1 MEYEP
6 EILNSHGTTFD
17 LSEFNIGSKVTN
29 FAVSIS
35 FKHCLGYA
43 ESFLTQGKNNLVQCD
58 VIFVIHFSV
67 QKSVTC

>member
-6 EILNSHGTTFD
+6 EILNSYGTTFD

-35 FKHCLGYA
+35 FKHCIGYA
-43 ESFLTQGKNNLVQCD
+43 ESFLTQGKNNLIQCD
-58 VIFVIHFSV
+58 VLFLIHFSV